1 MTMSRLLNEKIQ
13 AALNE
18 QIKDELFAAY
28 LYLAMTGYFKDMN
41 LDGFA
46 HWFDLQRQEEISH
59 GLKIFEYVYD
69 RGGRVELMALAQ
81 PPKSFGSHVDVAQQ
95 AFDHERA
102 VTEKINDLYE
112 LALNEKDYQTQSLLQ
127 WFISEQIEE
136 EKSALVLV
144 ERLKMVG
151 DDAAALFILDRE
163 MGARMT
169 AE

>member
-1 MTMSRLLNEKIQ
+1 
-13 AALNE
+13 
-18 QIKDELFAAY
+18 
-28 LYLAMTGYFKDMN
+28 MTGHFKDVN

-46 HWFDLQRQEEISH
+46 HWFDLQRQEEINH

-69 RGGRVELMALAQ
+69 RGGKVELKALPQ
-81 PPKSFGSHVDVAQQ
+81 PPKSFSSHVDVAQQ
-95 AFDHERA
+95 AFDHERG

-112 LALNEKDYQTQSLLQ
+112 LALKGKDYQTQALLQ

-163 MGARMT
+163 MGARTT

>member
-1 MTMSRLLNEKIQ
+1 MSRRLLSEKVQ

-18 QIKDELFAAY
+18 QIKDELYAAY
-28 LYLAMTGYFKDMN
+28 LYLAMSGYFKELN
-41 LDGFA
+41 LEGFA
-46 HWFDLQRQEEISH
+46 HWFDLQRQEETNH
-59 GLKIFEYVYD
+59 GMKIFEYVYD
-69 RGGRVELMALAQ
+69 RGARVELKPLPA
-81 PPKSFGSHVDVAQQ
+81 PPKSFASPVDVAQQ
-95 AFDHERA
+95 AFDHERE

-112 LALNEKDYQTQSLLQ
+112 LALEAKDYQTQSLLQ

-136 EKSALVLV
+136 EKSALTVV

-163 MGARMT
+163 MGARTT

>member
-1 MTMSRLLNEKIQ
+1 MPRLLSEKLR

-18 QIKDELFAAY
+18 QIKDELYAAY
-28 LYLAMTGYFKDMN
+28 LYLAMVGYFKERN

-46 HWFDLQRQEEISH
+46 HWYDLQRQEEIGH

-69 RGGRVELMALAQ
+69 RDAKVELKPLAA
-81 PPKSFGSHVDVAQQ
+81 PPASFKSPLDVAQQ

-163 MGARMT
+163 MGARTT